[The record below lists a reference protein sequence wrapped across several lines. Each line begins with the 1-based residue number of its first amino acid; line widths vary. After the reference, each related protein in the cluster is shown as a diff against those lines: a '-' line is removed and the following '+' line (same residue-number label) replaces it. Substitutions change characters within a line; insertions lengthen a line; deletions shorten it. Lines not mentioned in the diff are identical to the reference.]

1 MGETSTELKPVR
13 LHRFMALI
21 AAVSLASLAAA
32 QTTTPSQ
39 PAVAPAVTTPG
50 ASGQTSTGQYSSG
63 PLMAPPA
70 APGPYTSLPPI
81 PVGPATDAANV
92 NAALAAAKQGDAS
105 RIRAAMNQI
114 YNPVARKIALW
125 ALIDGAPT
133 AVSFAEADDARREL
147 VGWPRELR
155 REETAESSLPL
166 SGLPAPAVIAWFGAG
181 QPRTGPGVLALA
193 GALETVGRTSEA
205 RDLIRLAWR
214 TRLLDQPIQDA
225 MVARFGAVLTAD
237 DYAAREDLL
246 LYGAHDGPAQDL
258 LRFLTPDQ
266 QALAQARMAVRR
278 ADPNAGAL
286 IAALP
291 PALQT
296 APGLTFERVMRL
308 HDQSQDLAARQ
319 LANGLAEA
327 MPDQTAATKLW
338 RHGYYAIEALEQGD
352 AAGAY
357 AVAAHSGLTTGPDA
371 AEAQFLAGWIA
382 LSRLKDPR
390 LADTHF
396 AKIADAGGSPLT
408 QSRAYYWRGR
418 AAETEGDVVDA
429 QLFYSQAASHT
440 TAFYGLLAAER
451 NGVKTLSIGHDP
463 AITSA
468 DRSVF
473 EARDEIK
480 AMRYLVGIG
489 ARDEFKAFA
498 ADLAEIL
505 PTARDEAMLVDLARG
520 YGDQEAGMRVVRN
533 AAKRGFILPERG
545 YPLVASP
552 TMLGGP
558 EPALVLAVTRQES
571 SFDPYAHSHAG
582 ARGMMQLMPATA
594 ETLARQLGMS
604 FSASELEDPQYNMR
618 LGAAYLSDLVNRFSG
633 SYVMAAAAYN
643 AGPGRPS
650 QWTAV
655 CGDPRSGASDPLD
668 FIECIPFSETRDYVM
683 RVLEATQV
691 YRARLDSGQAP
702 LTLGRDLRRGAY
714 GNP

>member
-1 MGETSTELKPVR
+1 M
-13 LHRFMALI
+13 
-21 AAVSLASLAAA
+21 
-32 QTTTPSQ
+32 
-39 PAVAPAVTTPG
+39 
-50 ASGQTSTGQYSSG
+50 
-63 PLMAPPA
+63 
-70 APGPYTSLPPI
+70 PYTSLPP
-81 PVGPATDAANV
+81 PPGPSTDAANV
-92 NAALAAAKQGDAS
+92 NAALAAARQGDSS

-114 YNPVARKIALW
+114 YDPVARKIALW

-133 AVSFAEADDARREL
+133 AVSFAEADAARREL

-155 REETAESSLPL
+155 REETSEASLPL
-166 SGLPAPAVIAWFGAG
+166 SGLPPPAIISWFGAS

-193 GALETVGRTSEA
+193 GALESAGRTSEA
-205 RDLIRLAWR
+205 RDLVRLAWR

-225 MVARFGAVLTAD
+225 MMARFSAVLTAD

-278 ADPNAGAL
+278 GDPNAETL

-291 PALQT
+291 PTLQT
-296 APGLTFERVMRL
+296 RAGPHLRAGRCGCTTRVRI
-308 HDQSQDLAARQ
+308 SPRASVAS
-319 LANGLAEA
+319 GLAEE
-327 MPDQTAATKLW
+327 MPDQGCSHSSCR

-418 AAETEGDVVDA
+418 AAEAEGDVVDA

-451 NGVKTLSIGHDP
+451 SGVKTLSIGHDP
-463 AITSA
+463 SVTAA

-480 AMRYLVGIG
+480 ATRYLAGIG
-489 ARDEFKAFA
+489 ARDEFKAFT
-498 ADLAEIL
+498 ADLADIL
-505 PTARDEAMLVDLARG
+505 PTARDER
-520 YGDQEAGMRVVRN
+520 
-533 AAKRGFILPERG
+533 
-545 YPLVASP
+545 
-552 TMLGGP
+552 
-558 EPALVLAVTRQES
+558 
-571 SFDPYAHSHAG
+571 HAG
-582 ARGMMQLMPATA
+582 GSGP
-594 ETLARQLGMS
+594 
-604 FSASELEDPQYNMR
+604 R
-618 LGAAYLSDLVNRFSG
+618 LR
-633 SYVMAAAAYN
+633 
-643 AGPGRPS
+643 
-650 QWTAV
+650 
-655 CGDPRSGASDPLD
+655 
-668 FIECIPFSETRDYVM
+668 
-683 RVLEATQV
+683 
-691 YRARLDSGQAP
+691 
-702 LTLGRDLRRGAY
+702 
-714 GNP
+714 

>member
-1 MGETSTELKPVR
+1 MGETSTELKPVGR
-13 LHRFMALI
+13 YRFMALI

-39 PAVAPAVTTPG
+39 TVTAPATTSQG
-50 ASGQTSTGQYSSG
+50 ASGQSATGSYSSG
-63 PLMAPPA
+63 PIMVPPA
-70 APGPYTSLPPI
+70 APVPYSSLPPI
-81 PVGPATDAANV
+81 PANPSTDAANV

-105 RIRAAMNQI
+105 RIRSAMNQI
-114 YNPVARKIALW
+114 YDPVARKIALW

-133 AVSFAEADDARREL
+133 AVSFAEADEARREL

-155 REETAESSLPL
+155 REETAEASLPL
-166 SGLPAPAVIAWFGAG
+166 SGLPAPAIIAWFGAD

-193 GALETVGRTSEA
+193 GALETVGRSAEA
-205 RDLIRLAWR
+205 RDLIRRAWR

-225 MVARFGAVLTAD
+225 MMARFGVVLTAD

-246 LYGAHDGPAQDL
+246 LYGAHDGPALDL

-278 ADPNAGAL
+278 GDSSAETL

-327 MPDQTAATKLW
+327 MPDQVAATKLW

-352 AAGAY
+352 TAGAY

-390 LADTHF
+390 LADVHF

-418 AAETEGDVVDA
+418 AAEAEGDVVNA
-429 QLFYSQAASHT
+429 QIFYSHAGSHT

-451 NGVKTLSIGHDP
+451 NGVKTLTLGHDP
-463 AITSA
+463 AVTQA
-468 DRSVF
+468 DRSAF
-473 EARDEIK
+473 EARDVIR

-489 ARDEFKAFA
+489 ARDEFKVFA
-498 ADLAEIL
+498 ADLADVL
-505 PTARDEAMLVDLARG
+505 PTVKDEAMLVDLARG

-552 TMLGGP
+552 TTLGGP

-604 FSASELEDPQYNMR
+604 
-618 LGAAYLSDLVNRFSG
+618 
-633 SYVMAAAAYN
+633 
-643 AGPGRPS
+643 
-650 QWTAV
+650 
-655 CGDPRSGASDPLD
+655 
-668 FIECIPFSETRDYVM
+668 
-683 RVLEATQV
+683 
-691 YRARLDSGQAP
+691 
-702 LTLGRDLRRGAY
+702 
-714 GNP
+714 